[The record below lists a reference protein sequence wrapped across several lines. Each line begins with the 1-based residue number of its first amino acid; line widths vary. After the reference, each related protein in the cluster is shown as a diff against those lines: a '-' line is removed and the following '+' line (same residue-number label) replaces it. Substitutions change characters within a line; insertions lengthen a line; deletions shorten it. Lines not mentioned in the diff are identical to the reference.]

1 MFKVKKLSWVIGCAL
16 ALNGCAMPFQSR
28 TSSLNDINVKPV
40 EKIQHAGSKPMIMY
54 LLGRYYQGK
63 VQYEKAVDAYHK
75 ALVVKPNFVE
85 VHNGL
90 GIIYAVEGKLDLAL
104 QHFSTA
110 IELAPKKSY
119 LHNNLGYAYLIHGL
133 EYEAAESF
141 KVALQIDSRN
151 EQARKNLITAFERLG
166 FYEDI
171 LALEHIE
178 TEAGKIEAVNGDY
191 EKLEKISKPETE
203 LVQVS
208 PNIYEYH
215 PIKRE
220 YASPKTAMSTKNE
233 FSKPANIAK
242 SNNLMPKELSN
253 MRIEVSNGNGVTG
266 MANQVSQYLE
276 KFGAAG
282 VRLTNHQTFQQ
293 LDTEIHYRSG
303 SLPHANQLKQML
315 PSPAKVVVSEE
326 LRSDIQ
332 VKILLGKDISREF
345 EFFN

>member
-1 MFKVKKLSWVIGCAL
+1 MFKVKKLSWIIGCAL

-28 TSSLNDINVKPV
+28 VSSLNDVDVKPV
-40 EKIQHAGSKPMIMY
+40 ERIRHAGSKPMIMY

-63 VQYEKAVDAYHK
+63 VQYVKAIDAYK
-75 ALVVKPNFVE
+75 EALVAKPNFVE

-90 GIIYAVEGKLDLAL
+90 GVIYAIQGKFDLAF

-119 LHNNLGYAYLIHGL
+119 LHNNLGYAYLVHGL
-133 EYEAAESF
+133 EYEAVESF
-141 KVALQIDSRN
+141 KMALQIDSNN

-171 LALEHIE
+171 LALKHIE
-178 TEAGKIEAVNGDY
+178 SESRKRDGSHV
-191 EKLEKISKPETE
+191 ISDMSGESFKPEPE

-208 PNIYEYH
+208 RNIYEYH
-215 PIKRE
+215 HVERKYVPQSAIPAKA
-220 YASPKTAMSTKNE
+220 ASSMPGRMNRNDLGDNE
-233 FSKPANIAK
+233 FTNT
-242 SNNLMPKELSN
+242 
-253 MRIEVSNGNGVTG
+253 RIEVSNGNGVTG
-266 MANQVSQYLE
+266 MANQVSQFLE
-276 KFGAAG
+276 KFGAVG

-303 SLPHANQLKQML
+303 SLSYANQLSTML
-315 PSPAKVVVSEE
+315 PKPAKIVASEE

-332 VKILLGKDISREF
+332 VKVLLGKDLSHEF
-345 EFFN
+345 KYFN